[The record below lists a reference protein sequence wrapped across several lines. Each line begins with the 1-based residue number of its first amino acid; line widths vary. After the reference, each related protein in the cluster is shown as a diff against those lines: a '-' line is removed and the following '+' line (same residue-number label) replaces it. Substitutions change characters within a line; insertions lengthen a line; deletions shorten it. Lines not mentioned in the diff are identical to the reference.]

1 MIYQH
6 DKNQPDV
13 RPKIVMAESHPVVRI
28 AAKACIDQQGV
39 GTVTAQASSTDDLM
53 EMLSLWP
60 CDMVITELPFMSGA
74 TPDGTALLA
83 WIAEERPSVKVVV
96 LSGIADAK
104 LTRRCLALGA
114 LAVVHKAD
122 SMQELPLAVSHA
134 AKGMR
139 YVCTGLRTATSV
151 LSAER
156 VTRRE
161 IAILTSLAAS
171 IDVNGTATELGI
183 CPSTVVRLEQSAMRK
198 LGFSRH
204 EELLIY
210 LGSWNRTTS

>member
-1 MIYQH
+1 MIQRH
-6 DKNQPDV
+6 DKSQLNVP
-13 RPKIVMAESHPVVRI
+13 PKIVIADSHPVVRI
-28 AAKACIDQQGV
+28 GAKACIEQQSA
-39 GTVTAQASSTDDLM
+39 GTVIAQASSTDELM

-60 CDMVITELPFMSGA
+60 CDMVITELSLTSGA

-83 WIAEERPSVKVVV
+83 WIAKEYPGIKVVV

-114 LAVVHKAD
+114 LAVVHKSD
-122 SMQELPLAVSHA
+122 SMHELPLAVSHA

-139 YVCTGLRTATSV
+139 YLCTSLRHVTSV
-151 LSAER
+151 LCAER

-161 IAILTSLAAS
+161 IAVLTNLAAS
-171 IDVNGTATELGI
+171 IDTNGIASDLGI
-183 CPSTVVRLEQSAMRK
+183 CPSTVVRLEYSAMRK

-204 EELLIY
+204 EDLLIY
-210 LGSWNRTTS
+210 LGSWSRTTS